1 MMKLPQI
8 PQFKSFLMVC
18 FSIFIFSSC
27 TSRKEIVYFQNME
40 SGKEENTVQR
50 YKTTLQPD
58 DLLVITVSAID
69 MDAVRPFNLITA
81 GYSPNNNTV
90 VGNPKNQAYL
100 IATDGTINF
109 PVIGTL
115 KLGGLSKTEA
125 IALLKE
131 KIEVYVKDPIINIE
145 MVNFKISVLGEVK
158 QPGTFTIPNERITIM
173 EALGLAGDLNIT
185 GKRNNVLIIR
195 DTNGIKTY
203 TRVDLTKKELFSSP
217 FYYLQQNDVVY
228 IEPNKAR
235 INSADYNPNTGVY
248 LTLASILIS
257 LVSILSR

>member
-1 MMKLPQI
+1 MNLPQI
-8 PQFKSFLMVC
+8 PLINSFLIVC

-27 TSRKEIVYFQNME
+27 TSRKEIVYFQDIE
-40 SGKEENTVQR
+40 SENEESTIQR

-58 DLLVITVSAID
+58 DLLVITVSAVD
-69 MDAVRPFNLITA
+69 MDAVRPFNIITA
-81 GYSPNNNTV
+81 SYSPINNTLI
-90 VGNPKNQAYL
+90 GNPKNLAYL

-109 PVIGTL
+109 PVIGTV
-115 KLGGLSKTEA
+115 KLAGLSKTEA
-125 IALLKE
+125 IALLKN

-145 MVNFKISVLGEVK
+145 MVNFKISVLGEVRS
-158 QPGTFTIPNERITIM
+158 PGTFTILNERITII

-195 DTNGIKTY
+195 DTNGVKTY
-203 TRVDLTKKELFSSP
+203 TRIDLTKKDLFSSP

-235 INSADYNPNTGVY
+235 IQAADFNPNTGVY

-257 LVSILSR
+257 LVSILTR